1 MENVSERI
9 DSHEEFR
16 MHNNSA
22 LSGAGK
28 PILNMRMTQE
38 VVDSPPQRTIRMP
51 SVNHGNHTKVVVAPV
66 TINVPQKNFTF
77 EAISNPSPQ
86 QKSPGNNV
94 HKKVVNLNTHQ
105 IMGAKDRS
113 PHVSGNHIKL
123 QQVQVPKKP
132 QIRHSPQ
139 SLKQGPV
146 TNRITLNR
154 VNPGQVVI
162 NSKKKSST
170 PHKDFTIQDLDG
182 TQVQDEE
189 ISKSEEKVMSPKQ
202 QEMARPEGLVH
213 VSSNR
218 EIVILK
224 DRERLQ
230 DSIMRGDEK
239 SAGTTSPHRGGR
251 HTVKFQ
257 GIKNLNDTAR

>member
-1 MENVSERI
+1 M
-9 DSHEEFR
+9 
-16 MHNNSA
+16 
-22 LSGAGK
+22 AG
-28 PILNMRMTQE
+28 
-38 VVDSPPQRTIRMP
+38 
-51 SVNHGNHTKVVVAPV
+51 HGNKAMVAPV

-77 EAISNPSPQ
+77 EAIRNPSPQ

-105 IMGAKDRS
+105 IMSTKDRS

-139 SLKQGPV
+139 SLKQQGPV

-154 VNPGQVVI
+154 VNPGAVVI
-162 NSKKKSST
+162 NNKKKSSNR
-170 PHKDFTIQDLDG
+170 DFTIQDIDGREG
-182 TQVQDEE
+182 TQVQEE
-189 ISKSEEKVMSPKQ
+189 DMSKSEEKVMSPKQ
-202 QEMARPEGLVH
+202 QEMAKPEGLVH

-218 EIVILK
+218 EIIILRDK
-224 DRERLQ
+224 LQ
-230 DSIMRGDEK
+230 DSNMRGEEK
-239 SAGTTSPHRGGR
+239 SGTSSPYRGKP
-251 HTVKFQ
+251 TVKFQ